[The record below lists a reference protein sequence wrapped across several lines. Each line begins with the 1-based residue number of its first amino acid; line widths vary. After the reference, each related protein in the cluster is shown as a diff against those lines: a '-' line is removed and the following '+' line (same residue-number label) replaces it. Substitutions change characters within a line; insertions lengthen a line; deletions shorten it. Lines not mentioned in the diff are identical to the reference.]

1 MIKIYLII
9 IFSLFVYSCSST
21 VRKVSTEKSSY
32 KVLPEVEPLIIPLK
46 GNISKSSSEISSLCW
61 YHDFLLLLP
70 QYPNFVSKNDKGVIF
85 YLKKKDI
92 TNFVKGNTDQALTP
106 KTFKI
111 NLTDISNFIKLG
123 SGLEG
128 VVTIDDKIYFSIEY
142 TNLEKTESYLIE
154 GKIDSNSFTIKLNK
168 NKFIKVPA
176 PTNIFNMSCET
187 IASNNHRIIPIY
199 EANGKN
205 VNPSPKAYVYDEN
218 VKYLGNIHFP
228 TIEYRITDATK
239 IDGNGKFWAINYSYP
254 GEEKKLNW
262 ADDLVAQQ
270 FGIGKSHINR
280 KVVER
285 LLEFQYIN
293 GNINLSGTNPIY
305 FKLLENNSRNWEGLV
320 KLDNIGFLVA
330 TDTFPQTMLAFIKHN
345 FE

>member
-1 MIKIYLII
+1 M
-9 IFSLFVYSCSST
+9 
-21 VRKVSTEKSSY
+21 
-32 KVLPEVEPLIIPLK
+32 
-46 GNISKSSSEISSLCW
+46 
-61 YHDFLLLLP
+61 
-70 QYPNFVSKNDKGVIF
+70 
-85 YLKKKDI
+85 
-92 TNFVKGNTDQALTP
+92 
-106 KTFKI
+106 
-111 NLTDISNFIKLG
+111 
-123 SGLEG
+123 
-128 VVTIDDKIYFSIEY
+128 
-142 TNLEKTESYLIE
+142 IE
-154 GKIDSNSFTIKLNK
+154 GKIDSNSFTIKLDK

-218 VKYLGNIHFP
+218 EKYLGNINFP

-293 GNINLSGTNPIY
+293 GNINLSGT
-305 FKLLENNSRNWEGLV
+305 

-330 TDTFPQTMLAFIKHN
+330 TDTFPQTTLAFIKHN